1 MYQSAIQVRTAFDK
15 RRTSLE
21 IGVGYEDDLDQA
33 ETAIL
38 EACRSAE
45 VVLDDPD
52 PQAYLIGLG
61 DNAVLFDL
69 RYWTDPHQADVRR
82 IEHNVFK
89 AVRNR
94 LDAEGFDM
102 PFPIRTLEA
111 APSLV
116 DAIRRRTDEVVESS
130 VERDELEGM
139 TRDELY
145 EIAQEIDLS
154 GRSTMSRVELVDGLA
169 AES

>member
-1 MYQSAIQVRTAFDK
+1 M
-15 RRTSLE
+15 
-21 IGVGYEDDLDQA
+21 
-33 ETAIL
+33 
-38 EACRSAE
+38 
-45 VVLDDPD
+45 
-52 PQAYLIGLG
+52 
-61 DNAVLFDL
+61 
-69 RYWTDPHQADVRR
+69 
-82 IEHNVFK
+82 FK
-89 AVRNR
+89 AVKNR
-94 LDAEGFDM
+94 LDAEGIDM

-116 DAIRRRTDEVVESS
+116 DATRRRTDEVVESS